1 MGKDLNGK
9 ELGKGLIQDK
19 NGKYVARFS
28 DRFGKRQ
35 SKRFNKLQEARQW
48 LADSQYIDE
57 HSDMSM
63 PRDMTVDAFF
73 EFWHDTVQKMLKPG
87 TADYYKLRYD
97 VSIKP
102 IIGNMKLADV
112 KANHCQM
119 VVNRMVDDNKSN
131 STIARTCTVMRGI
144 FNYAVECDII
154 MKSPCI
160 VKITS
165 NIGKKKKVR
174 EVLTKEAQQKFLQYI
189 KGHRYEYQFKFI
201 LQTGLRIGELTG
213 LKWEDVNFEKR
224 TITINRTMQYVVG
237 KGIWRTGEPKSHA
250 GKRTI
255 PLTNEAIKILKCQ
268 KEKNSALKVIP
279 LEWRDYV
286 FLNNNGMPVKT
297 DTYDDALV
305 TICRKIDIKKI
316 SVHVL
321 RHTFATR
328 IVESGAMKIKT
339 LSTIMG
345 HSTIGLTMD
354 LYVHTTDDEMFNE
367 IELVA
372 NALNAI

>member
-1 MGKDLNGK
+1 MGKDLKGK
-9 ELGKGLIQDK
+9 ELGKGLVQEK
-19 NGKYVARFS
+19 SEYYVARFV

-35 SKRFNKLQEARQW
+35 SKRFKKLQEARQW

-57 HSDMSM
+57 HSNMSM
-63 PRDMTVDAFF
+63 PRDMTVNAFF
-73 EFWHDTVQKMLKPG
+73 EFWYDTIKKMLKPG

-102 IIGNMKLADV
+102 IIGNMKLTDV

-119 VVNRMVDDNKSN
+119 IVNQMVDDNKAN

-154 MKSPCI
+154 MKSPCT

-174 EVLTKEAQQKFLQYI
+174 EVLTKDVQKKFLQYI
-189 KGHRYEYQFKFI
+189 QGHRYEYQYRFI

-224 TITINRTMQYVVG
+224 TITVNRTMQYLVG
-237 KGIWRTGEPKSHA
+237 KDTWRTGEPKSHA

-255 PLTNEAIKILKCQ
+255 PLTDEAINILKFQ
-268 KEKNSALKVIP
+268 KEKNNSLKVMP

-286 FLNNNGMPVKT
+286 FLNNKGMPVHT
-297 DTYDDALV
+297 DTYNDALE
-305 TICRKIDIKKI
+305 TICKKLDIKKF

-372 NALNAI
+372 NALKAM